1 MIEDYQ
7 AGRTV
12 IGTDGLLDLPIWNL
26 TEEVSKQ
33 LLEGKT
39 LRDAM
44 EWLDRQEVGGEQ
56 SDETKK

>member
-1 MIEDYQ
+1 M
-7 AGRTV
+7 